1 MPHNHYGHSLF
12 NRRHQSE
19 GTFIPALMQLM
30 HGKEVAGW
38 PKKSASRLVVR
49 QGFGGNRFVAQV
61 SQNIGDGS
69 RPLVG
74 GMHIIADKFA
84 GHLPI

>member
-38 PKKSASRLVVR
+38 AQKSASINPATGTPYSSATRW
-49 QGFGGNRFVAQV
+49 
-61 SQNIGDGS
+61 
-69 RPLVG
+69 
-74 GMHIIADKFA
+74 IASDQFDRHCLHKMK
-84 GHLPI
+84 